1 MVYEVGSEHPCLVTA
16 WGGVQE
22 GVATRCVSNAGRPS
36 WVIAVPSNKG
46 KNGKKT
52 YMVIRVHYGEQ
63 DDYFVLL

>member
-22 GVATRCVSNAGRPS
+22 GVATRCVSGAGRPS
-36 WVIAVPSNKG
+36 WVIAVPSGKRKG
-46 KNGKKT
+46 GKEV
-52 YMVIRVHYGEQ
+52 YVVVGVHYGEE